1 VFDVKDLAVTYPG
14 DICALRR
21 TTLSFREGEFT
32 VLLGPSGAG
41 KSTLLR
47 CLNGL
52 VRPDRGS
59 TLRADGVGA
68 IDGHRFRLRS
78 LRRQTGMVFQQHQL
92 VPQRSAAQ
100 NVLLGR
106 LAHHSPWRTLLPFPR
121 RDWHIALDCLE
132 RVGLLD
138 RALARVDQLSGGEQQ
153 RVGIARALAQRP
165 RALLADEPVASLD
178 PVTAGRILELLHGI
192 CKADGLTGI
201 VTLHQVAF
209 ARRFADRIIGLSAGR
224 VVFDGAPA
232 SLGEADAERIYSNP
246 AARSAARRDPIA
258 SAVPGLAGAPGS
270 GTCSV
275 RPTT

>member
-41 KSTLLR
+41 TSTLLR

-106 LAHHSPWRTLLPFPR
+106 
-121 RDWHIALDCLE
+121 LDCLE